1 MDRQIVY
8 SGEVPRSADFLGQAK
23 NELYALGQLM
33 QAVIGPNTGVA
44 GLAIAPTSP
53 ASLSFT
59 IGTGMINAN
68 ETVDATPYGTL
79 GSDANVLMK
88 QGLLLSPQTLTIT
101 PPSTSGYSQVFLV
114 QVGYSDVDSGAIVPP
129 YFNSADP
136 GTPFNGV
143 GGLGGSQNTV
153 RQGVLVVQLK
163 AGVAAPTGSQTV
175 PSADAGFSPV
185 YVITVANGAT
195 TVTSTNWYTH
205 PQAPF
210 YPNLESLTS
219 KFLPIIPSNALYVD
233 PINGSDSNPGTQIL
247 PFKTMQ
253 AAVNYASGFASA
265 GIVTIHVAA
274 GTITVAAHSFGCTIS
289 QSQIAG
295 WSIIGSGVGTS
306 IIDASALGG
315 YGFYCGFGA
324 NVTIS
329 GFTVK
334 AYYYGVVSNYAANVT
349 LTGSM
354 NFQLTNSAT
363 SVAISSQAGNISTL
377 NLTSTISGT
386 GVGAIVVGDGGFA
399 QVGYHDVNQSD
410 PVAIT
415 FSGLTVSGATVAV
428 SLRSLVIID
437 PAMTTF
443 TGTPTGKKYLIGT
456 GSGVSTSGSTSIIPG
471 SVAGSIDSAT
481 YGWLN

>member
-33 QAVIGPNTGVA
+33 QAVIGPNTGIA

-53 ASLSFT
+53 SSLSFT
-59 IGTGMINAN
+59 IGSGMINAN
-68 ETVDATPYGTL
+68 ATVDSTPYGTL

-153 RQGVLVVQLK
+153 RQGVLVVELK

-185 YVITVANGAT
+185 YVITVANGAS
-195 TVTSTNWYTH
+195 TVTSSNWYTH

-210 YPNLESLTS
+210 YPNLESLKTS
-219 KFLPIIPSNALYVD
+219 FLPIIPSTTFYVD
-233 PINGSDSNPGTQIL
+233 PVNGSDSNPGTQVL

-253 AAVNYASGFASA
+253 ACVNYASGFASA
-265 GIVTIHVAA
+265 GKITINVLA
-274 GTITVAAHSFGCTIS
+274 GTITVPAHGTACAIGAT
-289 QSQIAG
+289 QIAS
-295 WSIIGSGVGTS
+295 WSIVGAGVGTS
-306 IIDASALGG
+306 IVDATATGAFGFTVVGNATVSITGFTIKAYYYCIQSNVASEISVGTVSCQMSSSISAALVATGSG
-315 YGFYCGFGA
+315 ILVVSPST
-324 NVTIS
+324 VTIS
-329 GFTVK
+329 GS
-334 AYYYGVVSNYAANVT
+334 GQAAI
-349 LTGSM
+349 LS
-354 NFQLTNSAT
+354 
-363 SVAISSQAGNISTL
+363 L
-377 NLTSTISGT
+377 NR
-386 GVGAIVVGDGGFA
+386 GFI
-399 QVGYHDVNQSD
+399 QIGYHDVNQTLPAS
-410 PVAIT
+410 IT
-415 FSGLTVSGATVAV
+415 FSGATVSQGTVV
-428 SLRSLVIID
+428 SQGGSLVSID
-437 PAMTTF
+437 PTTTTF
-443 TGTPTGKKYLIGT
+443 SGVPTGPKYNIST
-456 GSGVSTSGSTSIIPG
+456 SSGVSTNGSTSIIPG
-471 SVAGSIDSAT
+471 SVAGTVNSAT
-481 YGWLN
+481 YGWLA